1 MLMTATAAATRWRMA
16 GIFMAIVAM
25 LAAGSWAMAAGPKA
39 QAVAP
44 KAQAAPAP
52 KAQAA
57 QTEITTKARQ
67 AILMDADS
75 GAVLFQHNADE
86 MVPPASMS
94 KLMSMAV
101 VFKALKSG
109 QVKLD
114 DDILISVNA
123 WRRGGGPSG
132 TSAMLVPVNTREKL
146 DLLMQGAI
154 VQSGNDACIAIAEG
168 MAGSEEAFAR
178 LMTEEAR
185 KIGMKKAEFRN
196 STGLYHPEHL
206 VPVRELAILARY
218 IIQQYPEQYARFSQR
233 DLVYRKHKFLNRNP
247 LLGSGLGI
255 DGMKTGHIKQSGFG
269 IVASAKQDNRR
280 LILVI
285 NGLDRAE
292 DRKAEAIRLLE
303 WGFKSF
309 TEFKL
314 FDAGEVVG
322 QARVWGGSSMYVPL
336 TSTTDL
342 TVILPRYP
350 ANQKLKAEIIYKG
363 PLKTPIR
370 KGDAVATLRVTSTSQ
385 AVNELPLYAAEDV
398 EGAGMVRRGL
408 DTILHMAFRWAL

>member
-1 MLMTATAAATRWRMA
+1 MPIDVKAVAARLCMTAAL
-16 GIFMAIVAM
+16 
-25 LAAGSWAMAAGPKA
+25 LAPAVICGGDRADAAGPSA
-39 QAVAP
+39 QT
-44 KAQAAPAP
+44 
-52 KAQAA
+52 A
-57 QTEITTKARQ
+57 QTEITTRARQ

-75 GAVLFQHNADE
+75 GAVLFQHKADD

-94 KLMSMAV
+94 KLMTLAV

-114 DDILISVNA
+114 DDILVSVNA

-132 TSAMLVPVNTREKL
+132 TSAMMIPVNTREKL
-146 DLLMQGAI
+146 DLLLQGII
-154 VQSGNDACIAIAEG
+154 VQSGNDASIAIAEA
-168 MAGSEEAFAR
+168 MAGTEEAFAR
-178 LMTEEAR
+178 VMTEEAR
-185 KIGMKKAEFRN
+185 RIGMKKAEFRN
-196 STGLYHPEHL
+196 ATGLYHPEHL
-206 VPVRELAILARY
+206 VPVRELAILARHL
-218 IIQQYPEQYARFSQR
+218 IKEYPEYYARFGQR
-233 DLVYRKHKFLNRNP
+233 EFLYKKHKFPNRNP
-247 LLGSGLGI
+247 LLGAGLGI
-255 DGMKTGHIKQSGFG
+255 DGMKTGHLKISGYG

-285 NGLDRAE
+285 NGMDKME
-292 DRKAEAIRLLE
+292 ERKSEAIRLLE

-336 TSTTDL
+336 AGTNDL

-363 PLKTPIR
+363 PLKTPIK
-370 KGDAVATLRVTSTSQ
+370 KGDPIATLRVTSTSQ
-385 AVNELPLYAAEDV
+385 AVNELPLYATEDV
-398 EGAGMVRRGL
+398 EGAGTMRRGL
-408 DTILHMAFRWAL
+408 DSILHMAFRWAL

>member
-1 MLMTATAAATRWRMA
+1 MLITATAAASRWRLA
-16 GIFMAIVAM
+16 GILVALVAA
-25 LAAGSWAMAAGPKA
+25 LASGPTVFGAGPKA
-39 QAVAP
+39 AAAKAVG
-44 KAQAAPAP
+44 P

-94 KLMSMAV
+94 KLMTMAV

-114 DDILISVNA
+114 DEILVSVNA

-132 TSAMLVPVNTREKL
+132 TSAMLIPVNTREKL

-154 VQSGNDACIAIAEG
+154 VQSGNDACIAIAEA
-168 MAGSEEAFAR
+168 MAGSEDAFAR

-185 KIGMKKAEFRN
+185 KIGMAKSEFRN
-196 STGLYHPEHL
+196 ATGLYNPGHL
-206 VPVRELAILARY
+206 MPARELAILARH
-218 IIQQYPEQYARFSQR
+218 IIREYPEHYARFSQR
-233 DLVYRKHKFLNRNP
+233 ELLYRKHKFINRNP
-247 LLGSGLGI
+247 VLGAGLGI
-255 DGMKTGHIKQSGFG
+255 DGMKTGHVQESGYG
-269 IVASAKQDNRR
+269 IVVSAKQDNRR

-285 NGLDRAE
+285 NGLDRMDE
-292 DRKAEAIRLLE
+292 RKAEAIRLLE

-322 QARVWGGSSMYVPL
+322 QARVWGGDRMYVPL
-336 TSTTDL
+336 TGTGEL

-350 ANQKLKAEIIYKG
+350 ANQKLKAEIIYQG
-363 PLKTPIR
+363 PLKTPIK
-370 KGDAVATLRVTSTSQ
+370 KGDPVAILRVTSTSQ

-398 EGAGMVRRGL
+398 EGAGTWRRGF
-408 DTILHMAFRWAL
+408 DSILYLAFGWIL